1 MQEAAEHSR
10 IAARL
15 PALAREFGFEQAGV
29 AGIDLAEA
37 EARLERWLELGRH
50 GTMGWMAR
58 HGRKRTRPAD
68 LLPGTLRVLC
78 FRMHYWPREAV
89 PALTVLADPD
99 RAYISRY
106 ALGRDYHRLM
116 RRRLQ
121 KLAERIASMAGPM
134 GYRVFVDSAPVM
146 EKPLAAQAG
155 LGWMGK
161 HTNLIDRR
169 EGSWFFLGEIYTD
182 LPLPVDRPVT
192 DHCGSCRA
200 CLDICP
206 TKAIVAPYQLDARR
220 CISYLTIEHP
230 GAIPLELR
238 PLIGNRVFGCDDCQ
252 LVCPWNRHA
261 RPSEEAAFAPR
272 NGLDNARLTRLFG
285 WSEEQWR
292 ERTRGSALRRAG
304 YTGWLR
310 NLAVAL
316 GNAARSE
323 EVIGSLRKRLSHS
336 SEMVREHVRWALK
349 RQAGDQWPA
358 RQVTLSMRRAEP
370 SQAAA
375 STTHSPAA
383 SADGGPRSPA
393 RRTAT

>member
-1 MQEAAEHSR
+1 MQAAAEHAR
-10 IAARL
+10 IAAEL
-15 PALAREFGFEQAGV
+15 PALAREFGFERAGV
-29 AGIDLAEA
+29 AGIDLARA
-37 EARLERWLELGRH
+37 EERLERWLELGRH

-58 HGRKRTRPAD
+58 HGRKRTRPAR

-78 FRMHYWPREAV
+78 FRMHYWPREAA
-89 PALTVLADPD
+89 PALAVLADPD

-116 RRRLQ
+116 RRRLR
-121 KLAERIASMAGPM
+121 KLAERIASRAGPM

-161 HTNLIDRR
+161 HTNLIDRH

-206 TKAIVAPYQLDARR
+206 TEAIVAPYQLDARR
-220 CISYLTIEHP
+220 CISYLTIEHR
-230 GAIPLELR
+230 GSIPLELR

-272 NGLDNARLTRLFG
+272 GGLDNARLTRLFAWG
-285 WSEEQWR
+285 EEQWR
-292 ERTRGSALRRAG
+292 ECTRGSALRRAG

-323 EVIGSLRKRLSHS
+323 ELIESLRKRLSHS
-336 SEMVREHVRWALK
+336 SEMVREHVRWALE
-349 RQAGDQWPA
+349 RQAGDQEPA
-358 RQVTLSMRRAEP
+358 PQTTLSMSRAEP

-375 STTHSPAA
+375 STTHSPVGEAA
-383 SADGGPRSPA
+383 GGPRLPA